1 MTEIDDKGSQFIEKS
16 LDEPVEQIVVE
27 NYQDIETDISA
38 PVSLSSGE
46 AVESS
51 DDRQDNQVL
60 AGQQTVQEQ
69 ADDSDELNQPMS
81 TTQKVVIIVAVIA
94 VIVVGFFLVRYW
106 L

>member
-16 LDEPVEQIVVE
+16 LDEPDEQAVVE
-27 NYQDIETDISA
+27 NYQDRETDISA

-51 DDRQDNQVL
+51 NGRQDNQVL

-69 ADDSDELNQPMS
+69 VDDSDELNQPMS